1 MMKKEL
7 VFLEMLS
14 WHSDKPLTQLGL
26 SKKLKISLST
36 VNNAIKPLR
45 LLGAIDIMPRQI
57 KLIDKE
63 KILMHWANARR
74 LAKDIVYSTYVDLNV
89 KEIESNIPSEIM
101 FTAYSAFKFWFND
114 VPADYSEV
122 LVYASDEVIDEIKKR
137 FPYRKGPSNL
147 IVLKAN
153 TWLMKKVS
161 KNKAPKE
168 LVFVDLWNLKEWYAR
183 AFTDALKKEL
193 LI

>member
-74 LAKDIVYSTYVDLNV
+74 LVKDIVYSTYVDLNV